1 MAEKLVAFAKLDQ
14 YMADRANLGSSQF
27 RAALQGL
34 LPSSTA
40 TPSASVAQVVQ
51 QRADGSFPNPV
62 RDANV
67 AGRIWVA
74 TVNGALLPGYVVSA
88 RATSPSQRQD
98 GGPRRTC
105 PRHPRRRG

>member
-51 QRADGSFPNPV
+51 
-62 RDANV
+62 
-67 AGRIWVA
+67 
-74 TVNGALLPGYVVSA
+74 
-88 RATSPSQRQD
+88 
-98 GGPRRTC
+98 
-105 PRHPRRRG
+105 